1 MMSHLREL
9 YQELILD
16 HSKRPRNYHAME
28 GPSRTDEGFNPL
40 CGDHFKVYVR
50 LENDKISDLS
60 FEGAGCALSKSS
72 ASMMTTVL
80 KGKTMAEAEKL
91 FQDFHQMV
99 TGHRNGNQEELGKLA
114 VFSNVSEFPVRV
126 KCVSLA
132 WHTLHAALEGEANT
146 VSTE

>member
-1 MMSHLREL
+1 MSDLHSL
-9 YQELILD
+9 YQEVILD

-28 GPSRTDEGFNPL
+28 GPSRSADGFNPL

-50 LENDKISDLS
+50 LENDKISDIS
-60 FEGAGCALSKSS
+60 FEGSGCALSKSS

-80 KGKTMAEAEKL
+80 KGKTIAEAEKL

-132 WHTLHAALEGEANT
+132 WHTMHAALAGEATT

>member
-1 MMSHLREL
+1 MSDLREL

-28 GPSRTDEGFNPL
+28 GPSRTAEGFNPL